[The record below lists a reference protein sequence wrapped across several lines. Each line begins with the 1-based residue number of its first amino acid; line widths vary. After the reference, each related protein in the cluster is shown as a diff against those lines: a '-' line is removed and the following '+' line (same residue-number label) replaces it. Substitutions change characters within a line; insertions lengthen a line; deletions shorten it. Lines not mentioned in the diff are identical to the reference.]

1 MGKSSFLKAILK
13 QIPIDSGAFYWGKNV
28 KIAYYEQELKELN
41 PNHTALEEMWSRYP
55 PVSYTHLK
63 RETVNPKLTALNMEL
78 ARVEDEIEKL
88 LNTLTGANAVLLSYA
103 NSKIEELDTRRQTL
117 TKEIAALSAETM
129 SPEQI
134 ERLSV
139 YLNQWKE
146 IDFEDRRQVA
156 DGLIS
161 QIRATDEHV
170 SIEWKI

>member
-1 MGKSSFLKAILK
+1 MFSAVNLGLTVSRFAVSVWNSDSFLTISPYRNL
-13 QIPIDSGAFYWGKNV
+13 SN
-28 KIAYYEQELKELN
+28 
-41 PNHTALEEMWSRYP
+41 SRVRSVP
-55 PVSYTHLK
+55 QPSQL
-63 RETVNPKLTALNMEL
+63 LLS
-78 ARVEDEIEKL
+78 ARLEDEIEKL

-103 NSKIEELDTRRQTL
+103 NSKIEELDTRRQAL

-139 YLNQWKE
+139 YLNQWEE

>member
-1 MGKSSFLKAILK
+1 
-13 QIPIDSGAFYWGKNV
+13 
-28 KIAYYEQELKELN
+28 
-41 PNHTALEEMWSRYP
+41 
-55 PVSYTHLK
+55 
-63 RETVNPKLTALNMEL
+63 
-78 ARVEDEIEKL
+78 
-88 LNTLTGANAVLLSYA
+88 
-103 NSKIEELDTRRQTL
+103 
-117 TKEIAALSAETM
+117 M

>member
-1 MGKSSFLKAILK
+1 MSVGNPTGVQYLRCSKRADSKSCDGCGTLRTREFERFLY
-13 QIPIDSGAFYWGKNV
+13 GEMV
-28 KIAYYEQELKELN
+28 KKLSEFQTL
-41 PNHTALEEMWSRYP
+41 TA
-55 PVSYTHLK
+55 K
-63 RETVNPKLTALNMEL
+63 RETVNPQLTALNMEL

-103 NSKIEELDTRRQTL
+103 NSKIEELYTRRQAL

-139 YLNQWKE
+139 YLNQWEE